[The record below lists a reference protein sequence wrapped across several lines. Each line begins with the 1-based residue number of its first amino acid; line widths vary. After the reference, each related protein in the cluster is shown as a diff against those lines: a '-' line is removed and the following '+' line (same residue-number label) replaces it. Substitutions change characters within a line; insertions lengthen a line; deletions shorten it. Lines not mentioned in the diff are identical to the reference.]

1 MVVIAIVSLFV
12 HLFQLSLSLFILFF
26 FLFSVTFC
34 FFLSRCPLLLLLFC
48 FKDKRKKRD
57 KFLFCSPLHCDAVEY
72 SFLRGLRFSFMP
84 CGYKSET
91 GSVIFSAAA
100 FVSLFFLPSK
110 LSLLG
115 ALPAYVAVSRFIA
128 RGSRCRARPPSVLSS
143 EETQTKF
150 SFVFYPSL
158 PLEKRPVCIITGTNS
173 GIGFCTAVG
182 LAAEGYEVIITC
194 RTASLTADVA
204 KRIKKA
210 AQKLRASHAKKYSN
224 APDDV
229 IVVGKMPIECD
240 NFDSVRAFVSWFRE
254 NYEDRNLQVLVNNA
268 GMMRKTLCFSA
279 FNSQLELHTAVNFL
293 GPLLLTELLL
303 PFLERHG
310 GRVVY
315 VSSEAHRFPQTTLE
329 KGLLSLWKR
338 ADPHSEDSLVGG
350 KLLRALQDLN
360 QGAEKCTGP
369 FAHSGTKNSFSRYGT
384 SKLLNTYHA
393 HHIARRYCGAPKGKR
408 VYACSLH
415 PGCVSSGFQKDLI
428 QNNLISTFFA
438 VTSLL
443 FLKTGEE
450 GAQTSLHCA
459 MCPVESLELITP
471 TGASNCNDKAVSPY
485 FAECTEKTRS
495 LLLGYGWDI
504 DEAEKVVAWG
514 KKLVNL

>member
-1 MVVIAIVSLFV
+1 
-12 HLFQLSLSLFILFF
+12 
-26 FLFSVTFC
+26 
-34 FFLSRCPLLLLLFC
+34 
-48 FKDKRKKRD
+48 
-57 KFLFCSPLHCDAVEY
+57 
-72 SFLRGLRFSFMP
+72 MP

-91 GSVIFSAAA
+91 GAVVFNTAA
-100 FVSLFFLPSK
+100 FVSFFFLPSK
-110 LSLLG
+110 LILIG
-115 ALPAYVAVSRFIA
+115 ALPVYAGVSRLIA
-128 RGSRCRARPPSVLSS
+128 RGSRCRVRPPNVLSS
-143 EETQTKF
+143 EEKLKTS
-150 SFVFYPSL
+150 SFVFSTSI
-158 PLEKRPVCIITGTNS
+158 PLEKRPVCIVTGTNS

-194 RTASLTADVA
+194 RSASLTAEVA
-204 KRIKKA
+204 QQIRKE
-210 AQKLRASHAKKYSN
+210 AQNLRASHSKKYSTS
-224 APDDV
+224 PHDV
-229 IVVGKMPIECD
+229 VVVGKQPIECD

-268 GMMRKTLCFSA
+268 GMMRKALSFSA
-279 FNSQLELHTAVNFL
+279 FNSKLELHTAVNFL

-329 KGLLSLWKR
+329 KGMLSLWKK
-338 ADPHSEDSLVGG
+338 ADPHSDDSLVRG
-350 KLLRALQDLN
+350 KLLGALQDLN

-369 FAHSGTKNSFSRYGT
+369 LAISGTKYSFGRYGT

-393 HHIARRYCGAPKGKR
+393 HHIARRYKDAPIGKR

-415 PGCVSSGFQKDLI
+415 PGCVTSGFQKDLI
-428 QNNLISTFFA
+428 RNNLASSFFA
-438 VTSLL
+438 VASLL
-443 FLKTGEE
+443 FLKTREE

-471 TGASNCNDKAVSPY
+471 AGTTNRNDKAVSPY

-504 DEAEKVVAWG
+504 DEAEKIVAWG